1 MKRNLIII
9 LSVFCCSL
17 LFSLDVQAQ
26 SVIPGTNE
34 EKQIAVDRYNQIHQ
48 TSLTVN
54 DLREYLAPTQT
65 NLDAWKAVL
74 AGFSQ
79 TERMNGTAFVGFAH
93 DKTVTSNA
101 HYRYISR
108 YVVIIKKGM

>member
-1 MKRNLIII
+1 MKRTFI
-9 LSVFCCSL
+9 LSILSCL
-17 LFSLDVQAQ
+17 LFFSVNIQAQ

-34 EKQIAVDRYNQIHQ
+34 EKQIAIDRYNEVHQ
-48 TSLTVN
+48 TSLTIN
-54 DLREYLAPTQT
+54 DLGNYLEPTQT
-65 NLDAWKAVL
+65 NLGAWEAVL

-79 TERMNGTAFVGFAH
+79 SERMNGTGAVGFAH

-108 YVVIIKKGM
+108 YIVIIKKGM